1 MNKWLGTLGIVLTI
15 ALTMTGC
22 GGGNDSDKKDSAAGS
37 SSSTAVSE
45 GTGATKVITI
55 EAKNFEFDQPE
66 IKVNKGDTVS
76 ITLKNGQGNHG
87 IELTGYDQEIKGDQT
102 ITFVADKAGEFEFHC
117 SIMCGGGHA
126 KMTGKLIV
134 Q

>member
-1 MNKWLGTLGIVLTI
+1 MKRWLGTLGIVLAI

-22 GGGNDSDKKDSAAGS
+22 GGGSDKDTKGSAAE
-37 SSSTAVSE
+37 SSSTAATE
-45 GTGATKVITI
+45 GTGATKSITI
-55 EAKNFEFDQPE
+55 EASNFKFDQPE

-76 ITLKNGQGNHG
+76 ITLKNTQGNHG
-87 IELTGYDQEIKGDQT
+87 IKLKGYDQEIKGDQT
-102 ITFVADKAGEFEFHC
+102 VTFVADKAGEFEFYC

-126 KMTGKLIV
+126 EMTGKLIV

>member
-1 MNKWLGTLGIVLTI
+1 MKKWLGTLGIVLTI

-22 GGGNDSDKKDSAAGS
+22 GGGGDKDTKDSAAA

-45 GTGATKVITI
+45 GTGTTKDITI

-76 ITLKNGQGNHG
+76 ITLKNSQGNHG
-87 IELTGYDQEIKGDQT
+87 IELAGYNKEIKGDQT
-102 ITFVADKAGEFEFHC
+102 VTFVADQAGEFEFHC